1 VKALVF
7 VASGA
12 LFGFLLSAARATD
25 YTAIHGMFRLT
36 DLHLFGVIGVA
47 VATAAFGLWLVRRA
61 GARALGGA
69 PISLAHKPFHNA
81 VFAGGIVFGLGWAL
95 SGTCPGTALAQLG
108 EGKLYALATVLGIV
122 GGTWLRQRQTK
133 PAKVA

>member
-1 VKALVF
+1 MKALLF

-25 YTAIHGMFRLT
+25 YAAIHGMFKLT

-47 VATAAFGLWLVRRA
+47 IATAALGLFVLKRA
-61 GARALGGA
+61 GARSLAGA
-69 PISLAHKPFHNA
+69 PISLAHKPYHKA
-81 VFAGGIVFGLGWAL
+81 VFLGGIVFGVGWAL

-108 EGKLYALATVLGIV
+108 EGKAYALATVLGIV
-122 GGTWLRQRQTK
+122 GGTWLRQRQGQA
-133 PAKVA
+133 AKVA